1 MSRRID
7 CTLADATCWTYNR
20 ITVEDDLGNGY
31 VNRESYYEMTTDGG
45 AYKVKI
51 EKLVGVGGSISLY
64 GWFVEITHHENSADV
79 EVYSNFG
86 EAWSLGF
93 RTLKEAKRF
102 GTNWVHEAIQL
113 EVK

>member
-1 MSRRID
+1 MTD
-7 CTLADATCWTYNR
+7 LTTTTCWTYNR

-31 VNRESYYEMTTDGG
+31 VNRESYYEMKTDGG

-64 GWFVEITHHENSADV
+64 GWFVWITHHENSADV
-79 EVYSNFG
+79 EVYTNFRS
-86 EAWSLGF
+86 AWSSGF
-93 RTLKEAKRF
+93 GTLKEAKRF

-113 EVK
+113 DAK

>member
-1 MSRRID
+1 MN
-7 CTLADATCWTYNR
+7 DATCWTYNR
-20 ITVEDDLGNGY
+20 ITVEEDLGNGY
-31 VNRESYYEMTTDGG
+31 VNRESYYEMKTDGG

-64 GWFVEITHHENSADV
+64 GWFVKITDHENSADV
-79 EVYSNFG
+79 VVYNNNAHDGWSFG
-86 EAWSLGF
+86 Y